1 MNVRALFRGVALV
14 VLCAGGPSRADDAA
28 RGLEIAREA
37 DRRDTGFVD
46 YRVEL
51 EMVLRNA
58 RGRESRRSM
67 RLMTLE
73 VLTDGDKSL
82 TIFDTPP
89 DVRGTALLTHT
100 HRSEP
105 DDQWLNL
112 PELNRVKRI
121 ASRNKSGPFVG
132 SEFAFEDL
140 SSKEVDKYTW
150 RFLRK
155 EACAGGRCF
164 VVEQRPTDRFSG
176 YTRQVS
182 WIDAAEYRT
191 WKVDYY
197 DRRDKHLKTLTFE
210 DYQQYAGAFWRA
222 DTMRMVNHQTG
233 KSTELLWR
241 NYRFGTGLEDADFN
255 RNSLQ
260 RLR

>member
-1 MNVRALFRGVALV
+1 MNVSARAIVAPVFLVLFAAGALAED
-14 VLCAGGPSRADDAA
+14 AG

-46 YRVEL
+46 FQVEL

-73 VLTDGDKSL
+73 VEDDGDKSL

-89 DVRGTALLTHT
+89 DVRRTALLTHT
-100 HRSEP
+100 RTGP

-112 PELNRVKRI
+112 PELKRVKRI

-140 SSKEVDKYTW
+140 SSQEVDKYTW
-150 RFLRK
+150 QFLRE
-155 EACAGGRCF
+155 EACAPGSCF
-164 VVEQRPTDRFSG
+164 VVEQRPTDRYSG

-182 WIDAAEYRT
+182 WIDTEEYRT
-191 WKVDYY
+191 WKVEYF
-197 DRRDKHLKTLTFE
+197 DRREKHLKTLTFE
-210 DYQQYAGAFWRA
+210 NYQQYADAFWRA
-222 DTMRMVNHQTG
+222 GVMRMVNHQTG

-241 NYRFGTGLEDADFN
+241 NYRFGTGLRDADFN